1 VQGIFANAI
10 REVKVTDKRDSG
22 QGLINATIVGKHFGI
37 SANKINSILSELG
50 WIKKSIKGWVVT
62 ELGKRVGGQQSEY
75 KTGRLYAHW
84 PKSILKNEIVVGM
97 VHEAKGE
104 VPTIIQDQA
113 PITDKVEFREKFP
126 GTHRANDGH
135 WVRSISELM
144 IDNWL
149 YWAGVIHAYEKKLRI
164 KEEVYPDF
172 YLPTGNVYIEY
183 WGYDNDPKYSS
194 RKETKLEIYNRHE
207 LRLIQ
212 LTEKDIKNL
221 DDILPKKLQDFGI
234 YTE

>member
-1 VQGIFANAI
+1 MI
-10 REVKVTDKRDSG
+10 DKLDSKPR
-22 QGLINATIVGKHFGI
+22 LINATIVGKHFGI

-62 ELGKRVGGQQSEY
+62 ELGRKVGGQQSEY

-84 PKSILKNEIVVGM
+84 PESILKNGILVVM
-97 VHEAKGE
+97 VNEAKGE
-104 VPTIIQDQA
+104 APTIIQGPA
-113 PITDKVEFREKFP
+113 PITDKIEFREKFP

-135 WVRSISELM
+135 WVRSIAELM

-172 YLPTGNVYIEY
+172 YLPKGNVYIEY

-194 RKETKLEIYNRHE
+194 RKEAKLEIYTRHE

-212 LTEKDIKNL
+212 LTEQDIKNI
-221 DDILPKKLQDFGI
+221 DDILPKKLREFGI
-234 YTE
+234 NTE

>member
-1 VQGIFANAI
+1 MTN
-10 REVKVTDKRDSG
+10 KRDSG

-37 SANKINSILSELG
+37 SANKINAILSDLG
-50 WIKKSIKGWVVT
+50 WIKKNIKGWVVT
-62 ELGKRVGGQQSEY
+62 ELGNGVGGQQSKY

-84 PKSILKNEIVVGM
+84 PKSILNNGIVVNM

-104 VPTIIQDQA
+104 VPTIIQDRA
-113 PITDKVEFREKFP
+113 PITGKVGFREKFP
-126 GTHRANDGH
+126 ATHRANDGH
-135 WVRSISELM
+135 LVRSTAELN

-149 YWAGVIHAYEKKLRI
+149 YWAGVVHAYEKKPRI
-164 KEEVYPDF
+164 EEDVYPDF

-194 RKETKLEIYNRHE
+194 RKEEKLEIYKKRE

-212 LTEKDIKNL
+212 LTEKDLKNL
-221 DDILPKKLQDFGI
+221 DDILPKRLREFQI
-234 YTE
+234 NTE